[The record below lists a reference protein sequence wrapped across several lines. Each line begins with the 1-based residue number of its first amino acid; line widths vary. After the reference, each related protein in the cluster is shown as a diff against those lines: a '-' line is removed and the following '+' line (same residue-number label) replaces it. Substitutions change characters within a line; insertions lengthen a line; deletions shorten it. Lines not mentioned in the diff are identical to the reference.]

1 MKEGDLVKS
10 KYAPTPM
17 GIIIETGNGV
27 SGGVCVVTIVSQDG
41 SILYDQNPEFYEVI
55 NEGR

>member
-41 SILYDQNPEFYEVI
+41 SILYDQKPELYEVV
-55 NEGR
+55 N

>member
-27 SGGVCVVTIVSQDG
+27 SGRTVVVTIVSQDG

-55 NEGR
+55 HEGR

>member
-17 GIIIETGNGV
+17 GIIIETGSGV
-27 SGGVCVVTIVSQDG
+27 TGRTCIVTIVSQDG
-41 SILYDQNPEFYEVI
+41 SILYNQNPEFYEVI

>member
-1 MKEGDLVKS
+1 MKVGDLVKS

-27 SGGVCVVTIVSQDG
+27 SGRTVVVTIVSQGG

-55 NEGR
+55 HENR

>member
-17 GIIIETGNGV
+17 GVIIETGDGL
-27 SGGVCVVTIVSQDG
+27 SGNIVVVTIVSQDG
-41 SILYDQNPEFYEVI
+41 SIICDQNPEFYEVI
-55 NEGR
+55 NEAS

>member
-17 GIIIETGNGV
+17 GMIIEICDGLGIPTI
-27 SGGVCVVTIVSQDG
+27 TIVSQDG
-41 SILYDQNPEFYEVI
+41 SILYDQEKNFM
-55 NEGR
+55 R